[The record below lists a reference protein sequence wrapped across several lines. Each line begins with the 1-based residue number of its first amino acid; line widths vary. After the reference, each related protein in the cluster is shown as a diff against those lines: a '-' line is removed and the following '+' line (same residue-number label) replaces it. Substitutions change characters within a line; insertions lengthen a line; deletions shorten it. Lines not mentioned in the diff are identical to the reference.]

1 MIVFAAGR
9 GAGNLSVVGIPPDGM
24 LDVLRMVLLMG
35 AALLENPSDTS
46 TADNNEAI
54 RVAQYYFDNTGEAT
68 FAQIGNKCLHA
79 HVAGRQI
86 LVNNFSARNEHG
98 ERSVVSSP

>member
-1 MIVFAAGR
+1 
-9 GAGNLSVVGIPPDGM
+9 M

-98 ERSVVSSP
+98 KWSVVSGQWPVVSGQWISARFGLATDH